1 MNRRRFFSIKS
12 ASSLVRESQLTE
24 RPVSLNSFY
33 KTILK
38 YQIIHCKSHRDYKL
52 AAAES
57 TSVYF
62 QLLSKRRFV
71 NKEAL
76 LQATVS
82 VFPVHG

>member
-1 MNRRRFFSIKS
+1 MH
-12 ASSLVRESQLTE
+12 ESQLTE

-38 YQIIHCKSHRDYKL
+38 YRIIHYKSHRDYKL

-82 VFPVHG
+82 VFPMHG